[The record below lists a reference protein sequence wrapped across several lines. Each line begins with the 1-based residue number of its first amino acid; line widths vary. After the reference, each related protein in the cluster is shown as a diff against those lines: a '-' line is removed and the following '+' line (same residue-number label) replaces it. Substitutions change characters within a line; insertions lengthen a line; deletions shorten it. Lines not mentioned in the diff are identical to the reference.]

1 MSNKIFVGG
10 LAWATDER
18 GLEEAFSSYG
28 EITEAKVVRD
38 RATGRSRGFG
48 FVTFANSNDARDAM
62 EQMNDNMLDGRSI
75 RVDLAQEREREGGP
89 RGGDRG
95 GDRGGNRDF
104 RGGRD
109 RY

>member
-38 RATGRSRGFG
+38 RATGRSRCFG
-48 FVTFANSNDARDAM
+48 FFTFANS
-62 EQMNDNMLDGRSI
+62 I
-75 RVDLAQEREREGGP
+75 I
-89 RGGDRG
+89 
-95 GDRGGNRDF
+95 
-104 RGGRD
+104 
-109 RY
+109 

>member
-48 FVTFANSNDARDAM
+48 FVTFANSTAAREAM
-62 EQMNDNMLDGRSI
+62 EQMNDSMLDGRSI
-75 RVDLAQEREREGGP
+75 RVDLAQERDNSSRDRGP
-89 RGGDRG
+89 RDRG
-95 GDRGGNRDF
+95 P
-104 RGGRD
+104 